1 MVIKVVGKVPNPFFG
16 GLEGSMGLETIW
28 VLVPGKMFINHLLLI
43 TEVEKVAGLV
53 DINRICQ
60 WTERMRMISAKYT

>member
-1 MVIKVVGKVPNPFFG
+1 MVIRVVGKVPNPFG
-16 GLEGSMGLETIW
+16 GPEGGVGLEPMW
-28 VLVPGKMFINHLLLI
+28 VLIPGKMFINRLLLI

-60 WTERMRMISAKYT
+60 WMERMRMISAKYA